1 MAQTSIPHLRN
12 LHVFSELNEADFAA
26 VVALARTRSFSS
38 GEVVFEQGDRGD
50 TMLFVLAGRL
60 RVELD
65 DGKGNRTDVGSVAA
79 GQVVGEMAALDPAP
93 RAASVI
99 AASDVTAHELSV
111 DALRQLRREAPAAAA
126 AITAAIIGDVTSR
139 LRGINDRIEQE
150 LNPGAP
156 VRHPVAKAGAG
167 RGPSSG
173 FRPTGDLPELGAKT
187 TPESRPWWAK
197 LFGG

>member
-1 MAQTSIPHLRN
+1 MAQTTNSHLRD
-12 LHVFSELNEADFAA
+12 LQVFSDLGEADLAA
-26 VVALARTRSFSS
+26 VMALIRQRSFTT

-50 TMLFVLAGRL
+50 TMLFVMGGRL

-99 AASDVTAHELSV
+99 AASDVTAYELSV

-126 AITAAIIGDVTSR
+126 AITSAIIGDVTSR
-139 LRGINDRIEQE
+139 LRSINERIEQE

-156 VRHPVAKAGAG
+156 ARSPGVKAGAG

-173 FRPTGDLPELGAKT
+173 YRLANEPGEVGSKPAAEQ
-187 TPESRPWWAK
+187 RPWWAK